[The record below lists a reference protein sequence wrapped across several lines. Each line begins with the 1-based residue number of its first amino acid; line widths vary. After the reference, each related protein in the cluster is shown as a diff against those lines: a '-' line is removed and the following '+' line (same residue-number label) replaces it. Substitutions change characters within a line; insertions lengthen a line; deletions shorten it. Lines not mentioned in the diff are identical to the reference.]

1 MIAALLAAATV
12 VWAGTPEEWS
22 STYDARLSQALGAE
36 PSEAIAVYE
45 ALIAQI
51 PADDDQ
57 RGEVLYWLGLA
68 RWSAGDFA
76 GAKRSL
82 ASALPYRSSRARA
95 RGMLGRISLRE
106 QAIQAL
112 PFEQDFRLNPVP
124 WVRGWERGTESD
136 LGVTDG
142 PDGRALQWRTELM
155 DGQTDFIAFGL
166 DTDGERVTSVA
177 MRVRSESV
185 PAKVRVVLE
194 DADGRVWLS
203 DKLTVRMGR
212 WTELKLPVKS
222 FQSAEGTTINPRS
235 IASLTLQ
242 DLTALHTN
250 ARGEN
255 VLWLDDLS
263 VR

>member
-1 MIAALLAAATV
+1 MIAALVAAAV

-45 ALIAQI
+45 ALVAQI
-51 PADDDQ
+51 PAEEEQ

-68 RWSAGDFA
+68 RWSAGDLA

-95 RGMLGRISLRE
+95 RGMLGRLALRE
-106 QAIQAL
+106 QAIQSL
-112 PFEQDFRLNPVP
+112 PYAQDFRLNTAP
-124 WVRGWERGTESD
+124 WVRGWERGKESD
-136 LGVTDG
+136 LRVTDG
-142 PDGRALQWRTELM
+142 PDGRVLQWDTELM

-166 DTDGERVTSVA
+166 DTDGERVTVVSF
-177 MRVRSESV
+177 RVRSESV
-185 PAKVRVVLE
+185 PAKVRAVLE
-194 DADGRVWLS
+194 DDAGRVWLS
-203 DKLTVRMGR
+203 EKLTVRMGR
-212 WTELKLPVKS
+212 WTELRLPVKS
-222 FQSAEGTTINPRS
+222 FQSADSASIDPRS
-235 IASLTLQ
+235 IVSLTLQ
-242 DLTALHTN
+242 DLTALHTD

-255 VLWLDDLS
+255 ILWLDDLS

>member
-1 MIAALLAAATV
+1 MIAALVAATV

-45 ALIAQI
+45 ALISQI
-51 PADDDQ
+51 PSNEDQ

-68 RWSAGDFA
+68 RWSAGDLA

-95 RGMLGRISLRE
+95 RGMLGRISLRD
-106 QAIQAL
+106 QAIQSL
-112 PFEQDFRLNPVP
+112 PFEQDFRLSPTP
-124 WVRGWERGTESD
+124 WVRGWERGKESD

-142 PDGRALQWRTELM
+142 PDGRALRWKTELM

-166 DTDGERVTSVA
+166 DTDGERLTIAS

-194 DADGRVWLS
+194 DNDGRVWLS
-203 DKLTVRMGR
+203 DKCTVRMGR
-212 WTELKLPVKS
+212 WTEIKLPIKS
-222 FQSAEGTTINPRS
+222 FQSADGASINPRN

-255 VLWLDDLS
+255 ILWLDDLS